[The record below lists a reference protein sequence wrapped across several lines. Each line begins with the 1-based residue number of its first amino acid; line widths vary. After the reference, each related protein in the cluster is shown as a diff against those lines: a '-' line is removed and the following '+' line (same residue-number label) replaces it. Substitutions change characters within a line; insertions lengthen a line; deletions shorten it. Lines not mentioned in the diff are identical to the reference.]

1 MFNKE
6 KFLALCNEW
15 SKNTLME
22 TLEIE
27 YIDAGEDFLKAKMP
41 VNSRVH
47 QPMGLLHGGAT
58 VALAESVGSAASLMF
73 INPEKQEVRGIE
85 ISANHLR
92 SNSGM
97 QYKHS
102 VKSTVEGAQNKMDVA
117 LAACAAVLKD
127 QSANRL
133 IHGHTHLPA
142 HHQESMH
149 DQAWQRWVLSD
160 WDLDHPVSER
170 PRASALMINEYGV
183 SYTDLIKN

>member
-41 VNSRVH
+41 VNSRVY

-58 VALAESVGSAASLMF
+58 VALAESVGSAASLLF

-92 SNSGM
+92 SKREG
-97 QYKHS
+97 
-102 VKSTVEGAQNKMDVA
+102 TVFCTAKIIHKGASIHLWEIRIVDENDK
-117 LAACAAVLKD
+117 
-127 QSANRL
+127 L
-133 IHGHTHLPA
+133 ISLCKL
-142 HHQESMH
+142 SNM
-149 DQAWQRWVLSD
+149 VLSRR
-160 WDLDHPVSER
+160 V
-170 PRASALMINEYGV
+170 
-183 SYTDLIKN
+183 K